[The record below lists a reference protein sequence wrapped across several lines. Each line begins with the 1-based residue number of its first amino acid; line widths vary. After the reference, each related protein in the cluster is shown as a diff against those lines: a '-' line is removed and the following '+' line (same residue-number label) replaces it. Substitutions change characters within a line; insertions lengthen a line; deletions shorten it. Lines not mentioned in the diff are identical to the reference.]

1 MNTESVRADELTPA
15 QCLAILKAFHADERC
30 RSCKCLDWALA
41 ELAECSEPA
50 VADEAAQLRTAAEH
64 LGPRPRCREVCPP
77 VEAAITWLLSGR
89 HIADL

>member
-1 MNTESVRADELTPA
+1 MTTESVRADELKPA

-30 RSCKCLDWALA
+30 RHCKCLDWALA

-50 VADEAAQLRTAAEH
+50 VAEEAARLRVAPEH
-64 LGPRPRCREVCPP
+64 LEPVPGCRNCLPI
-77 VEAAITWLLSGR
+77 EAAITWLLSGR